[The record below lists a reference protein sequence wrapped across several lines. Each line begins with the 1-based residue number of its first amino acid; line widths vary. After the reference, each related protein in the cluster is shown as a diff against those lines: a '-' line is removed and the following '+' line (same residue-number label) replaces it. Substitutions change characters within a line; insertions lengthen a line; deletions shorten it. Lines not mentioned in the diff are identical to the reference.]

1 MTLTPAQLDAIA
13 TKLLGW
19 TPTRCPIHG
28 TSCPESYYH
37 KPDGTQGH
45 GFLDVESPAAAMLVL
60 EAMGKWCGH
69 KRWVTCEGDAKD
81 WTCAIY
87 EWESPADSGPCAMAE
102 ADTPAAAIF
111 QCAAQLVER
120 M

>member
-1 MTLTPAQLDAIA
+1 MITPAKLDEIA

-28 TSCPESYYH
+28 TSCPEAYYH

-60 EAMGKWCGH
+60 EAMGRWCIENEYLVLLTHRTKWRCCIEH
-69 KRWVTCEGDAKD
+69 ATEKEVRT
-81 WTCAIY
+81 
-87 EWESPADSGPCAMAE
+87 E
-102 ADTPAAAIF
+102 ADTPAGAIF
-111 QCAAQLVER
+111 ACAAQLVER